1 MHHCLSGGKLAEFYA
16 IVECHL
22 DLMVIFTGILAQYAI
37 CVKTQVDLNTICQNN
52 LMGQDNPMDGPWI
65 IPVLLYLILLTVYF
79 IFKPLEL
86 DPEIDPRLYFILL
99 VIILDWI

>member
-52 LMGQDNPMDGPWI
+52 LMGQDNPMDRRSMDHPSFA
-65 IPVLLYLILLTVYF
+65 V
-79 IFKPLEL
+79 L
-86 DPEIDPRLYFILL
+86 DPFDCIFYF
-99 VIILDWI
+99 